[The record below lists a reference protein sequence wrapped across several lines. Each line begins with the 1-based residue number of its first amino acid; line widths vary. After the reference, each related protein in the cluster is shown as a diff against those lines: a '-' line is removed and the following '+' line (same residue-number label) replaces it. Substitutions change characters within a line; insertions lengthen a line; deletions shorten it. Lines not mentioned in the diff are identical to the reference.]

1 MTSVDL
7 LLHPVRLRMVQAF
20 LGGRELTTADLAT
33 ELADVPASGLY
44 RHLALL
50 TEAGVLSVVSER
62 RVRGAVER
70 RYALRL
76 ENAWLRGEDFVGLSR
91 EEHAQAFAT
100 FVAGLLASYERYLA
114 DGQPDLVRDGVS
126 YSMNALWLDDDE
138 YLQFLREIAAVVA
151 PRGQLGPAPGRRRRL
166 VASAF
171 MPLAGEHD
179 HEETDHEETDDEET
193 DHA

>member
-1 MTSVDL
+1 MTSVNL
-7 LLHPVRLRMVQAF
+7 LLHPVRLRIVQTF
-20 LGGRELTTADLAT
+20 LGGRELTTAQVAT

-50 TEAGVLSVVSER
+50 TDAGVLSVVSER

-76 ENAWLRGEDFVGLSR
+76 ENAWLRGDDVAELSR

-114 DGQPDLVRDGVS
+114 EGQPDLVRDGVS
-126 YSMNALWLDDDE
+126 YSMNALWLDDEE

-151 PRGQLGPAPGRRRRL
+151 PRGKLGPAAGRRRRL

-171 MPLAGEHD
+171 MPLAGKHDNEQTD
-179 HEETDHEETDDEET
+179 HEETDH
-193 DHA
+193 A

>member
-7 LLHPVRLRMVQAF
+7 LLHPVRLRIVQTF
-20 LGGRELTTADLAT
+20 LGGRELTTAQVAA

-50 TEAGVLSVVSER
+50 TDAGVLTVVAER
-62 RVRGAVER
+62 RVRGTVER

-76 ENAWLRGEDFVGLSR
+76 ENARLGDKDLAAMSR
-91 EEHAQAFAT
+91 EDHAQAFAT
-100 FVAGLLASYERYLA
+100 FVAGLLSAYEQYLSA
-114 DGQPDLVRDGVS
+114 GQPDLVRDGVS
-126 YSMNALWLDDDE
+126 YSMNALWLDDEE
-138 YLQFLREIAAVVA
+138 YLQYLRDLAAVAA
-151 PRGQLGPAPGRRRRL
+151 PRAQLGPAPGRRRRRL
-166 VASAF
+166 VANIF

-179 HEETDHEETDDEET
+179 HKET